1 MESTTMQ
8 ALLAADEEKV
18 TNTLRANITVDK
30 SRERCVETLRS
41 ELGDMILRY
50 NADCSDDVLRQAV
63 ADSMASAVRD
73 SMEFLLAGAMET
85 KKGEKKAR
93 AGAPLLLILAIAV
106 CAAGIFLLREQMVTE
121 YAVYGCLAAAVLLAF
136 VAGRIWFK
144 DRDVSARLSL
154 DPDAVWYTMKRT
166 AETMDRKLREF
177 SERAKALEE
186 KNAETEGETPPLT
199 QEELALFGDMLES
212 LYADSGE
219 YALRQVRKVV
229 PYLKER
235 GIELVDYDRNCREL
249 FELFPTKNAAA
260 TLRPAILW
268 NNKLLLIGRA
278 TEPAL

>member
-1 MESTTMQ
+1 METTTMQ

-18 TNTLRANITVDK
+18 TNTLRANITVDR
-30 SRERCVETLRS
+30 SRERCVETLRG

-106 CAAGIFLLREQMVTE
+106 CAAGIFLLREQMVKE
-121 YAVYGCLAAAVLLAF
+121 YVVYACLAAAVLLAF
-136 VAGRIWFK
+136 IAGRIWFK

-186 KNAETEGETPPLT
+186 KNAEAEGETPPLT

-219 YALRQVRKVV
+219 YALRQIKKVV

-260 TLRPAILW
+260 TMRPAILW

>member
-1 MESTTMQ
+1 MQ

-30 SRERCVETLRS
+30 SRERCVETLRG

>member
-1 MESTTMQ
+1 METTTMQ
-8 ALLAADEEKV
+8 TLLAADEEKV
-18 TNTLRANITVDK
+18 TNTLRANITVDR
-30 SRERCVETLRS
+30 SRERCVETLRG

-106 CAAGIFLLREQMVTE
+106 CAAGIFLLREQMVKE
-121 YAVYGCLAAAVLLAF
+121 YVVYACLAAAVLLAF
-136 VAGRIWFK
+136 IAGRIWFK

-186 KNAETEGETPPLT
+186 KNAEAEGETPPLT

-219 YALRQVRKVV
+219 YALRQIKKVV

-260 TLRPAILW
+260 TMRPAILW

>member
-8 ALLAADEEKV
+8 GLLAADEEKV

-30 SRERCVETLRS
+30 SRERCVETLRG

>member
-8 ALLAADEEKV
+8 GLLAADEEKV

-30 SRERCVETLRS
+30 SRERCVETLRG

-136 VAGRIWFK
+136 IAGRIWFK

>member
-1 MESTTMQ
+1 MQ

-30 SRERCVETLRS
+30 SRERCVETLRG

-93 AGAPLLLILAIAV
+93 AGAPLLLILAIAM

-177 SERAKALEE
+177 SERARALEE

>member
-1 MESTTMQ
+1 METTTMQ
-8 ALLAADEEKV
+8 TLLAADEEKV
-18 TNTLRANITVDK
+18 TNTLRANITVDR
-30 SRERCVETLRS
+30 SRERCVETLRG

-106 CAAGIFLLREQMVTE
+106 CAAGIFLLREQMVRE
-121 YAVYGCLAAAVLLAF
+121 YVVYACLAAAVLLAF
-136 VAGRIWFK
+136 IAGRIWFK
-144 DRDVSARLSL
+144 DRDVSTRLSL

-186 KNAETEGETPPLT
+186 KNTEAEGENPPLT

-219 YALRQVRKVV
+219 YALRQIKKVV

-260 TLRPAILW
+260 TMRPAILW

>member
-8 ALLAADEEKV
+8 GLLAADEEKV

-30 SRERCVETLRS
+30 SRERCVETLRG

-106 CAAGIFLLREQMVTE
+106 CTAGIFLLREQMVTE

-136 VAGRIWFK
+136 IAGRIWFK

>member
-1 MESTTMQ
+1 MQ

-30 SRERCVETLRS
+30 SRERCVETLRG

-50 NADCSDDVLRQAV
+50 NAECSDDVLRQAV

>member
-30 SRERCVETLRS
+30 SRERCVETLRG

-93 AGAPLLLILAIAV
+93 AGAPLLPILAIAV

>member
-30 SRERCVETLRS
+30 SRERCVETLRG

>member
-1 MESTTMQ
+1 MESTTML

-30 SRERCVETLRS
+30 SRERCVETLRG

-93 AGAPLLLILAIAV
+93 AGAPLLLILAIAM

>member
-1 MESTTMQ
+1 MQ
-8 ALLAADEEKV
+8 GLLAADEEKV

-30 SRERCVETLRS
+30 SRERCVETLRG

-136 VAGRIWFK
+136 IAGRIWFK

>member
-1 MESTTMQ
+1 MQ

-18 TNTLRANITVDK
+18 TNTLRANIAVDK
-30 SRERCVETLRS
+30 SRERCVETLRT
-41 ELGDMILRY
+41 ELGEMILRY
-50 NADCSDDVLRQAV
+50 NADCSDDVLQQAV
-63 ADSMASAVRD
+63 ADSMTAAVRD

-85 KKGEKKAR
+85 KRGERRTR

-106 CAAGIFLLREQMVTE
+106 CAAGIFLLREQAVME
-121 YAVYGCLAAAVLLAF
+121 YVVYGCLAAAVLLAF
-136 VAGRIWFK
+136 VAGRIWYK
-144 DRDVSARLSL
+144 ERDVAASLSL

-177 SERAKALEE
+177 AERAKALET
-186 KNAETEGETPPLT
+186 KNAEAEKEKLPLT

-219 YALRQVRKVV
+219 YALRQIRKLI
-229 PYLKER
+229 PFLKER
-235 GIELVDYDRNCREL
+235 GVELVEYSSSTKDL

-268 NNKLLLIGRA
+268 NNRLLLIGRA
-278 TEPAL
+278 TEPAI

>member
-30 SRERCVETLRS
+30 SRERCVETLRG

-219 YALRQVRKVV
+219 YALRQIRKVV

>member
-1 MESTTMQ
+1 METTTMQ
-8 ALLAADEEKV
+8 TLLAADEEKV
-18 TNTLRANITVDK
+18 TNTLRANITVDR
-30 SRERCVETLRS
+30 SRERCVETLRG

-106 CAAGIFLLREQMVTE
+106 CAAGIFLLREQMVKE
-121 YAVYGCLAAAVLLAF
+121 YVVYVCLAAAVLLAF
-136 VAGRIWFK
+136 IAGRIWFR

-186 KNAETEGETPPLT
+186 KNAEAEGETPPLT

-219 YALRQVRKVV
+219 YALRQIKKVV

-260 TLRPAILW
+260 TMRPAILW

>member
-1 MESTTMQ
+1 MQ

-30 SRERCVETLRS
+30 SRERCVETLRG

-136 VAGRIWFK
+136 IAGRIWFK
-144 DRDVSARLSL
+144 DREVAARLSL
-154 DPDAVWYTMKRT
+154 DPDAVWYTMQRT

-186 KNAETEGETPPLT
+186 KNAEAEGDTPPLT
-199 QEELALFGDMLES
+199 QEELTLFGDMLES
-212 LYADSGE
+212 LYAESGE
-219 YALRQVRKVV
+219 YALRQIKKVV

-268 NNKLLLIGRA
+268 NSKLLLIGRA

>member
-1 MESTTMQ
+1 METTTMQ
-8 ALLAADEEKV
+8 ELLAADEEKV

-30 SRERCVETLRS
+30 SRERCVETLRN
-41 ELGDMILRY
+41 ELGEMILRY
-50 NADCSDDVLRQAV
+50 NADCSDDVLKQAV

-136 VAGRIWFK
+136 IAGRIWFK

>member
-1 MESTTMQ
+1 
-8 ALLAADEEKV
+8 
-18 TNTLRANITVDK
+18 
-30 SRERCVETLRS
+30 
-41 ELGDMILRY
+41 
-50 NADCSDDVLRQAV
+50 
-63 ADSMASAVRD
+63 
-73 SMEFLLAGAMET
+73 
-85 KKGEKKAR
+85 
-93 AGAPLLLILAIAV
+93 
-106 CAAGIFLLREQMVTE
+106 
-121 YAVYGCLAAAVLLAF
+121 VYGCLAAAVLLAF

>member
-30 SRERCVETLRS
+30 SRERCVETLRG

-212 LYADSGE
+212 LYTDSGE

>member
-30 SRERCVETLRS
+30 SRERCVETLRG

-219 YALRQVRKVV
+219 YALRQVRKLV

>member
-1 MESTTMQ
+1 METTTMQ
-8 ALLAADEEKV
+8 TLLAADEEKV
-18 TNTLRANITVDK
+18 TNTLRANITVDR
-30 SRERCVETLRS
+30 SRERCVETLRG

-106 CAAGIFLLREQMVTE
+106 CAAGIFLLREQMVKE
-121 YAVYGCLAAAVLLAF
+121 YVVYVCLAAAVLLAF
-136 VAGRIWFK
+136 IAGRIWFR

-186 KNAETEGETPPLT
+186 KNADAEGEAPPLT

-219 YALRQVRKVV
+219 YALRQIKKVV

-260 TLRPAILW
+260 TMRPAILW